1 MCSLVATHCRRGS
14 CEMAE
19 SSREEGILGSPEKK
33 KRKKNSFSNCFPL
46 SCHDMNVRPGTCVP
60 GTVAV
65 AARSSRI
72 LGTNR
77 VLFPYFLLGWCPQPP
92 RGGILWFRIHE

>member
-33 KRKKNSFSNCFPL
+33 KKKKQFLQLFSPFMPRYECKAWDL
-46 SCHDMNVRPGTCVP
+46 
-60 GTVAV
+60 
-65 AARSSRI
+65 
-72 LGTNR
+72 
-77 VLFPYFLLGWCPQPP
+77 CPWDSGCGCQ
-92 RGGILWFRIHE
+92 E

>member
-33 KRKKNSFSNCFPL
+33 KKKKTVSPIVFPF
-46 SCHDMNVRPGTCVP
+46 HAT
-60 GTVAV
+60 
-65 AARSSRI
+65 I
-72 LGTNR
+72 
-77 VLFPYFLLGWCPQPP
+77 
-92 RGGILWFRIHE
+92 